1 MTGRHRGAGHPIGDH
16 VPTVRESGPQR
27 PDGYR
32 FTVYFAGVVCLAAA
46 VAVMVPMLLS
56 TELEKAEA
64 SPELWRL
71 AIVIGVLAI
80 GETSANRWQIGPS
93 GPVFTWSAAAIVV
106 SLFLVSWPWLT
117 VLAVLVVAGV
127 RLAARRERIAADVAS
142 AAVGT
147 TAAGLTC
154 TLIAGGHV
162 SDRTPIVRTC
172 AALAGAAVV
181 HFVWDRLA
189 TAATGN
195 PAGMSLA
202 EVFRRGLALDLGVLA
217 GNTAVALL
225 LVTAPWQ
232 GSTVVL
238 VPFSAALLYLVY
250 RGYVRALDERDVWQH
265 LDRAAKETSS
275 LDERDVAASAV
286 KLAADVF
293 GARMVEL
300 AVPGAGSEPIVA
312 TLGGAGAAED
322 IVDWVVAPMKAANGA
337 DGVLRLGFPVATRLT
352 ERQQHVL
359 TTFVHG
365 VSTNLRN
372 AHLYG
377 EMRMLADRYARE
389 ARHDPLT
396 GLANRKFLYE
406 HAGPELERADRD
418 GTFVGLLLIDL
429 DHFKEINDTLGHGAG
444 DEVLRTVAGRL
455 RDNLRSSDLVAR
467 LGGDEFA
474 VLVCGLTRPELA
486 ENVARELL
494 PLLAEPVSHEGL
506 RLAVE
511 GSIGVAAYPDD
522 GTTIDDL
529 LRRADVALYQAKRSR
544 GDFARYRRD
553 RDESNVDRLTLVADL
568 SHAIAE
574 REFILQFQ
582 PQVDLRSC
590 KVVGAEVLT
599 RWQHP
604 HRGLLG
610 PHEFISAIEHSGLMR
625 EFALHILD
633 RAVAEC
639 ASWHRDGA
647 QAAVSVNLSARNLHD
662 RGLPDDVARILT
674 THDLPAGRLLLEITE
689 TTMLSDIDAVQEVL
703 AGLRQVGV
711 ELSVDDF
718 GTGYSSLALLQRVAV
733 NELKVDRS
741 FVRAMNSS
749 DGDAA
754 IVRATIELA
763 HSLGLRVVAEGV
775 ESADHVR
782 ALRELGC
789 DLAQGWHFG
798 RPAGTGRMR
807 KLLGLPQATE
817 TP

>member
-1 MTGRHRGAGHPIGDH
+1 MTGRHRGAGQPISRSATTRPI
-16 VPTVRESGPQR
+16 VPVTPTPCAGWPE
-27 PDGYR
+27 GYR
-32 FTVYFAGVVCLAAA
+32 FTVFLAGSACLAAA
-46 VAVMVPMLLS
+46 VGVLVPMLG
-56 TELEKAEA
+56 ADQV
-64 SPELWRL
+64 PVLWRL
-71 AIVIGVLAI
+71 VIVIGVLAV
-80 GETSANRWQIGPS
+80 GETSANRWRIGPS
-93 GPVFTWSAAAIVV
+93 GPVFTWSAAAVVV

-117 VLAVLVVAGV
+117 VLSVLVVAAV
-127 RLAARRERIAADVAS
+127 RLAARRERVAS
-142 AAVGT
+142 EVASVAVGT

-154 TLIAGGHV
+154 AVIAGGHL
-162 SDRTPIVRTC
+162 SDRTPTVRTC
-172 AALAGAAVV
+172 VALAAAAAVY
-181 HFVWDRLA
+181 FVWERIA
-189 TAATGN
+189 TAAATT
-195 PAGMSLA
+195 PAGRSA
-202 EVFRRGLALDLGVLA
+202 GAVFRRGLPLDLCVLA
-217 GNTAVALL
+217 GNTALALL
-225 LVTAPWQ
+225 LVTAPWR
-232 GSTVVL
+232 GTTVVL
-238 VPFSAALLYLVY
+238 VPLSAVLLYLVY

-275 LDERDVAASAV
+275 LDEHDVAESAV

-293 GARMVEL
+293 GAQVVEL
-300 AVPGAGSEPIVA
+300 AVAGVGARPIVVSVGDA
-312 TLGGAGAAED
+312 DTGEGIA
-322 IVDWVVAPMKAANGA
+322 DWVVAPLKAANGS
-337 DGVLRLGFPVATRLT
+337 DGVLRLGFPVTTRLT

-406 HAGPELERADRD
+406 LAGPELERADRD
-418 GTFVGLLLIDL
+418 GTIVGLLLIDL
-429 DHFKEINDTLGHGAG
+429 DHFKEINDTLGHSAG
-444 DEVLRTVAGRL
+444 DEVLRTVAERL

-474 VLVCGLTRPELA
+474 VLVCGLGCAELA

-494 PLLAEPVSHEGL
+494 PLLAQPVSHEGL

-544 GDFARYRRD
+544 GDYARYRPD

-574 REFILQFQ
+574 REFLLQFQ
-582 PQVDLRSC
+582 PQVDLRTG

-633 RAVAEC
+633 RAVSEC

-647 QAAVSVNLSARNLHD
+647 RAAVSVNLSARNLHD
-662 RGLPDDVARILT
+662 RGLPDDVARILAE
-674 THDLPAGRLLLEITE
+674 HGLPAGSLLLEITE

-798 RPAGTGRMR
+798 RPAGSGRMR
-807 KLLGLPQATE
+807 KLLGLSQSTE
-817 TP
+817 AP

>member
-1 MTGRHRGAGHPIGDH
+1 MTGRHRGAGHPVSAHGPI
-16 VPTVRESGPQR
+16 VRPPGPDR
-27 PDGYR
+27 PRGYR
-32 FTVYFAGVVCLAAA
+32 FTVFLAGAACLTAA
-46 VAVMVPMLLS
+46 VTVLVPMLG
-56 TELEKAEA
+56 AGQA
-64 SPELWRL
+64 PEWWRL
-71 AIVIGVLAI
+71 AIVVGVLAV
-80 GETSANRWQIGPS
+80 GETSADRWRIGPS
-93 GPVFTWSAAAIVV
+93 GPVFTWSAAALVV

-117 VLAVLVVAGV
+117 VLAVLVVAAV
-127 RLAARRERIAADVAS
+127 RLAGRRERVASEVAS

-154 TLIAGGHV
+154 ALIARGHV
-162 SDRTPIVRTC
+162 TDHTPTLLTC
-172 AALAGAAVV
+172 LALAAATSV
-181 HFVWDRLA
+181 HFVWDRIA
-189 TAATGN
+189 TAATHN
-195 PAGMSLA
+195 PAGRAPWEL
-202 EVFRRGLALDLGVLA
+202 FRRDLPLDLGVLA

-232 GSTVVL
+232 SSTVVL
-238 VPFSAALLYLVY
+238 VPFTAALMYLVY

-275 LDERDVAASAV
+275 LDEHDVARSAV
-286 KLAADVF
+286 ELAADVF
-293 GARMVEL
+293 GAQVVEL
-300 AVPGAGSEPIVA
+300 AVAGTGSEPIVVTVGDA
-312 TLGGAGAAED
+312 EAGAGIA
-322 IVDWVVAPMKAANGA
+322 DWVVAPMKAADGGE
-337 DGVLRLGFPVATRLT
+337 GVLRLGFSAPTRLT

-365 VSTNLRN
+365 VNTNLRN

-377 EMRMLADRYARE
+377 EMRLLADRYARE

-406 HAGPELERADRD
+406 LAGPELERADRD
-418 GTFVGLLLIDL
+418 GTNVGLLLIDL
-429 DHFKEINDTLGHGAG
+429 DHFKEINDTLGHSAG
-444 DEVLRTVAGRL
+444 DEVLRSVAERL

-474 VLVCGLTRPELA
+474 VLVCGLTCPELA

-494 PLLAEPVSHEGL
+494 PLLAQPVSHEGL

-544 GDFARYRRD
+544 GDYARYRRD

-582 PQVDLRSC
+582 PQVDLRTC

-604 HRGLLG
+604 VRGLLG

-647 QAAVSVNLSARNLHD
+647 GAAVSVNLSARNLHD
-662 RGLPDDVARILT
+662 RGLPDDVARILAE
-674 THDLPAGRLLLEITE
+674 HGLPAGRLLLEITE

-703 AGLRQVGV
+703 AGLRRVGV

-817 TP
+817 AP